1 MHAHP
6 RLYKHVVL
14 TMILSVSFKR
24 GLSLSIYSM
33 FLADVYEW
41 RVFFFYCFFVLGVV
55 FFFFLRGWLF
65 AYKLFQCSSHQNNVE
80 KACSVAKSVW
90 RPKQKVKKKRP
101 ISISSAATR
110 QWNTITNCLIF
121 YSNEDYKQLHNLL
134 AFLQYYIEKA
144 HRSLWDYI

>member
-24 GLSLSIYSM
+24 GLSLSIHSM
-33 FLADVYEW
+33 FLADVYEL
-41 RVFFFYCFFVLGVV
+41 RVFFFLLFLCSRGC

-80 KACSVAKSVW
+80 KACSVAKSV
-90 RPKQKVKKKRP
+90 
-101 ISISSAATR
+101 
-110 QWNTITNCLIF
+110 
-121 YSNEDYKQLHNLL
+121 
-134 AFLQYYIEKA
+134 
-144 HRSLWDYI
+144 